1 MKTVCVLDPLIS
13 DTNYIQHSH
22 RAAASSVLF
31 AFYSVSESILAQL
44 PEMVVVY
51 TYDTQ
56 SKAVDFRRINSK
68 DVLWIFLLFVWVWF
82 CFV

>member
-56 SKAVDFRRINSK
+56 SKAVDFSRINTK